1 VAELEEQRAT
11 HGRLVWAAIR
21 IWAWSKLVKVWAS
34 LRWSDLQA
42 IIPAELVLVEGR
54 LVTTLRWTKTSEELP
69 VAISEH
75 AFILGR
81 DWQKVGFNLLKA
93 HAGYKRDYLMSCWDP
108 GSAARG
114 AGLLTSAPKGRVARL
129 QALFAGLVRGA
140 DRCERLDER
149 EIAADLVRWL

>member
-1 VAELEEQRAT
+1 MVLDLGHAT
-11 HGRLVWAAIR
+11 GWR

-114 AGLLTSAPKGRVARL
+114 AGLLTSAPKGRYCQRAFGCNGVPSARHGPAR
-129 QALFAGLVRGA
+129 ALEAGEFRHI
-140 DRCERLDER
+140 R
-149 EIAADLVRWL
+149 